1 MEQAPPPTGHVGE
14 EQDALVEP
22 VGEQL
27 ISQLL
32 EDCHPDAE
40 REGRVAEQQ
49 GVPKVQDLVQGK
61 DVWKKIKQG
70 VPKKSRTSGET
81 VNVCL
86 FYKPKQYTIVRS
98 HTDYFDLA
106 QGKDVWKEIK

>member
-1 MEQAPPPTGHVGE
+1 MEKNKTNQDVNEMKLEPQTNNNKKQTKIANKMEQAPPPTGHVGE

-32 EDCHPDAE
+32 EDCHPNAE

-61 DVWKKIKQG
+61 DVWKEITQG
-70 VPKKSRTSGET
+70 VPKK
-81 VNVCL
+81 
-86 FYKPKQYTIVRS
+86 Q
-98 HTDYFDLA
+98 DL
-106 QGKDVWKEIK
+106 W